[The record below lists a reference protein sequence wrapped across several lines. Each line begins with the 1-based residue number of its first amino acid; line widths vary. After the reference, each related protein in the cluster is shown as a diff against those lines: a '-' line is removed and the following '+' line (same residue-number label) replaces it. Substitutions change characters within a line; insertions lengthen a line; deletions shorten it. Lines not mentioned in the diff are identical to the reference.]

1 MKRNGSLRDVGFY
14 LLIAVV
20 LLMTIFALRG
30 GMGNQEKVTYA
41 QVRQLLEQ
49 QMVSRV
55 SLEDNTV
62 TLYLKEPQGG
72 QSVLTYQIG
81 NPDWFYQ
88 DFNDLIVEQ
97 KRQGIITDYDYPQG
111 WVPPYWM
118 SFIPWIVILVVF
130 GLLWYFMFLRQA
142 GAGGGGG
149 GGGGVDRTA
158 RFGRARTRTGAD
170 EQKKVTFEDVAG
182 AEEEKGELQEIVEF
196 LRDPKR
202 FLELGARIPK
212 GVLLVGPPG
221 TGKTLLA
228 KAVAGEAGVHF
239 LSISGSDFVEL
250 YVGVGASRVR
260 DLFDQAKKNAPAIV
274 FIDEIDAVGR
284 QRGAGLGGGHDER
297 EQTLN
302 QLLVE
307 MDGFGNN
314 EGVVVMAATNRQDIL
329 DPALLRPG
337 RFDRQVYV
345 GHPDIKGRE
354 AILKVHARNKPLG
367 DDVSL
372 AELAKGTGGFT
383 GADLENLMNEAALLA
398 ARRHHRFIS
407 MAELNEAVIKVIAGP
422 EKKSRVVI
430 ERERK
435 LTAYHEAGHA
445 IVIHDLPTQDPVHEI
460 TIIPRGMAGGMTIS
474 LPQEDV
480 AFQTRQQ
487 LTERI
492 AVCLGGRAAEQL
504 ALGDIS
510 TGAGNDLQKA
520 SAIARN
526 MVTRYGMSEKVG
538 NVVFDS
544 GHDEVFIGRSMAQTK
559 NYSEEVAALIDEE
572 IKALVDGAYARCGE
586 IARPIAGGSWTSW
599 RSICSG
605 TRTWTPRPSSR
616 SLPTR
621 RRSSPRRPIR
631 LWRPRR
637 SRTPARRRS
646 MARIECV
653 LGDITRIEAD
663 AIVNAAN
670 RTLLGGGGVDGAI
683 HRAAGPELLAECRT
697 LHGCETGQAKITK
710 GYKLPAKY
718 VIHTPG
724 PIWKGG
730 GRGEAELLASCY
742 RSSLALAVEHGCRT
756 VAFPAIS
763 AGVYGYPLAE
773 AAAIAVNT
781 VRDFAA
787 RDNTLET
794 VTFVCF
800 LPEVKA
806 AFDQALREP

>member
-1 MKRNGSLRDVGFY
+1 MRDVGFY
-14 LLIAVV
+14 LLIALILV
-20 LLMTIFALRG
+20 MTIFALRG
-30 GMGNQEKVTYA
+30 GLDNQTAVTYG
-41 QVRQLLEQ
+41 QIRRLLEEQ
-49 QMVSRV
+49 QVSQV
-55 SLEDNTV
+55 VVEDNTV
-62 TLYLKEPQGG
+62 TLWLKEPADG
-72 QSVLTYQIG
+72 QATVRYDVG
-81 NPDWFYQ
+81 NPQWFYD

-97 KRQGIITDYDYPQG
+97 QRLGIIADYDYPQG

-118 SFIPWIVILVVF
+118 TYLPWVAILVVF

-149 GGGGVDRTA
+149 GGGDRTA

-182 AEEEKGELQEIVEF
+182 AEEEKEELREIVEF

-202 FLELGARIPK
+202 YLELGARIPK

-345 GHPDIKGRE
+345 GYPDIKGRE

-398 ARRHHRFIS
+398 ARQHHRFIA
-407 MAELNEAVIKVIAGP
+407 MKDLNEAVIKVIAGP

-445 IVIHDLPTQDPVHEI
+445 IVIHDLETQDPVHQI

-480 AFQTRQQ
+480 TFQSKRQ

-510 TGAGNDLQKA
+510 TGAGSDLRKA

-526 MVTRYGMSEKVG
+526 MVTRYGMSDRVG

-572 IKALVDGAYARCGE
+572 VKALIDNAYARCQE
-586 IARPIAGGSWTSW
+586 ILS
-599 RSICSG
+599 
-605 TRTWTPRPSSR
+605 
-616 SLPTR
+616 
-621 RRSSPRRPIR
+621 
-631 LWRPRR
+631 
-637 SRTPARRRS
+637 ARRKELDFVADYLLKYENMDAAAFELVFTDPAAVQPPAAYRQ
-646 MARIECV
+646 V
-653 LGDITRIEAD
+653 EAD
-663 AIVNAAN
+663 A
-670 RTLLGGGGVDGAI
+670 
-683 HRAAGPELLAECRT
+683 
-697 LHGCETGQAKITK
+697 
-710 GYKLPAKY
+710 
-718 VIHTPG
+718 
-724 PIWKGG
+724 
-730 GRGEAELLASCY
+730 EAE
-742 RSSLALAVEHGCRT
+742 EDGH
-756 VAFPAIS
+756 
-763 AGVYGYPLAE
+763 E
-773 AAAIAVNT
+773 Q
-781 VRDFAA
+781 D
-787 RDNTLET
+787 
-794 VTFVCF
+794 
-800 LPEVKA
+800 
-806 AFDQALREP
+806 

>member
-1 MKRNGSLRDVGFY
+1 MGFY

-20 LLMTIFALRG
+20 LLLTIFALRG
-30 GMGNQEKVTYA
+30 GAGNQDRVVYS
-41 QVRQLLEQ
+41 QVRRLLEQ
-49 QMVSRV
+49 QMVDQLV
-55 SLEDNTV
+55 LEDNRI
-62 TLYLKEPQGG
+62 TLTLKEPQGG
-72 QSVLTYQIG
+72 QSQVSYDIS
-81 NPDWFYQ
+81 NPQWFYD

-97 KRQGIITDYDYPQG
+97 FRSGIITSYDYRLG
-111 WVPPYWM
+111 WEPPYWM
-118 SFIPWIVILVVF
+118 SFIPWLVILVVF

-158 RFGRARTRTGAD
+158 RFGRARTRTVTD
-170 EQKKVTFEDVAG
+170 EQKKVTFADVAG
-182 AEEEKGELQEIVEF
+182 ADEEKEELQEIVEF
-196 LRDPKR
+196 LKDPSR
-202 FLELGARIPK
+202 YLELGARIPK

-307 MDGFGNN
+307 MDGFGSN

-345 GHPDIKGRE
+345 GYPDIKGRE

-383 GADLENLMNEAALLA
+383 GADLENLMNEAALLS
-398 ARRHHRFIS
+398 ARKHHRFIG

-430 ERERK
+430 QRERK

-445 IVIHDLPTQDPVHEI
+445 IVIHELPTQDPVHEI

-480 AFQTRQQ
+480 TFQSRQQ

-526 MVTRYGMSEKVG
+526 MVTRYGMSDRLG

-559 NYSEEVAALIDEE
+559 NYSEEVAALISS
-572 IKALVDGAYARCGE
+572 AAPWPRPRTTPRRWPPSSTRRSRPSSTGPTPGAGRSS
-586 IARPIAGGSWTSW
+586 PGGAASWTSW
-599 RSICSG
+599 RSTCCN
-605 TRTWTPRPSSR
+605 TRTWTPRP
-616 SLPTR
+616 LP
-621 RRSSPRRPIR
+621 RSSPTRSTSSPPPPTRP
-631 LWRPRR
+631 WRPTPGRRAGR
-637 SRTPARRRS
+637 SRRKRRN
-646 MARIECV
+646 M
-653 LGDITRIEAD
+653 
-663 AIVNAAN
+663 
-670 RTLLGGGGVDGAI
+670 
-683 HRAAGPELLAECRT
+683 
-697 LHGCETGQAKITK
+697 
-710 GYKLPAKY
+710 
-718 VIHTPG
+718 
-724 PIWKGG
+724 
-730 GRGEAELLASCY
+730 GRGGLTRCWATSP
-742 RSSLALAVEHGCRT
+742 R
-756 VAFPAIS
+756 
-763 AGVYGYPLAE
+763 
-773 AAAIAVNT
+773 
-781 VRDFAA
+781 
-787 RDNTLET
+787 
-794 VTFVCF
+794 
-800 LPEVKA
+800 
-806 AFDQALREP
+806 

>member
-1 MKRNGSLRDVGFY
+1 MLDLPLLDGTAPQQQPVQSQNQAQSAGGRESLVYFCAPITQASIRDDDLVS
-14 LLIAVV
+14 LLEEHGVTNFGPEYVEPINPILSV
-20 LLMTIFALRG
+20 LLSWVLPMVLIMVVFSLLMRG
-30 GMGNQEKVTYA
+30 MAGKMG
-41 QVRQLLEQ
+41 
-49 QMVSRV
+49 
-55 SLEDNTV
+55 
-62 TLYLKEPQGG
+62 GG
-72 QSVLTYQIG
+72 IG
-81 NPDWFYQ
+81 NLGKSNAKVY
-88 DFNDLIVEQ
+88 VER
-97 KRQGIITDYDYPQG
+97 K
-111 WVPPYWM
+111 
-118 SFIPWIVILVVF
+118 
-130 GLLWYFMFLRQA
+130 
-142 GAGGGGG
+142 
-149 GGGGVDRTA
+149 
-158 RFGRARTRTGAD
+158 TG
-170 EQKKVTFEDVAG
+170 VTFKDVAG
-182 AEEEKGELQEIVEF
+182 QDEAKESLVEIIDF
-196 LRDPKR
+196 LHNPQKYT
-202 FLELGARIPK
+202 EIGAKLPK
-212 GVLLVGPPG
+212 GALLVGPPG

-345 GHPDIKGRE
+345 GPPDIKGRE

-586 IARPIAGGSWTSW
+586 ILTH
-599 RSICSG
+599 
-605 TRTWTPRPSSR
+605 
-616 SLPTR
+616 R
-621 RRSSPRRPIR
+621 RRELDIVAEYLRYENMDAK
-631 LWRPRR
+631 
-637 SRTPARRRS
+637 TFEQVFTDPA
-646 MARIECV
+646 A
-653 LGDITRIEAD
+653 LQPP
-663 AIVNAAN
+663 AAY
-670 RTLLGGGGVDGAI
+670 
-683 HRAAGPELLAECRT
+683 
-697 LHGCETGQAKITK
+697 QA
-710 GYKLPAKY
+710 
-718 VIHTPG
+718 V
-724 PIWKGG
+724 
-730 GRGEAELLASCY
+730 EAEAEQDA
-742 RSSLALAVEHGCRT
+742 REEEEHG
-756 VAFPAIS
+756 A
-763 AGVYGYPLAE
+763 
-773 AAAIAVNT
+773 
-781 VRDFAA
+781 D
-787 RDNTLET
+787 
-794 VTFVCF
+794 
-800 LPEVKA
+800 
-806 AFDQALREP
+806 